1 METQWQTTAGI
12 TGGQL
17 AIGLPELRALVS
29 AAFDAVTGTDG
40 WEDRSNEALRSVDSK
55 HRTELLTSTICL
67 VERAVRS
74 KTITTAAKDGRAA
87 GVLEERMLP
96 VGFPRD
102 FIGQLAH
109 CLELCF
115 ENRRELRKA
124 KKTAKVV
131 RRTTGTTA
139 AAPPPPPQEQ
149 PPPLRMGL
157 PPGASAEGG
166 AGALPP
172 QVVDHRKFGG
182 VALPG
187 FDRPSAAPAPAQH
200 NTSGLQPAAQ
210 PHGAFAGGADGAA
223 AAAPPAAAAAAEG
236 GVGQISPA
244 SARALRDQVRPP
256 CSPTLPGLRCRFAL
270 CGRSC
275 RVAASDRRCVAGRC
289 SFQAERDRVAR
300 EAVLKAGPP
309 KRRVEGQQLP
319 SLDF

>member
-1 METQWQTTAGI
+1 
-12 TGGQL
+12 
-17 AIGLPELRALVS
+17 
-29 AAFDAVTGTDG
+29 
-40 WEDRSNEALRSVDSK
+40 
-55 HRTELLTSTICL
+55 
-67 VERAVRS
+67 
-74 KTITTAAKDGRAA
+74 
-87 GVLEERMLP
+87 MLP

-149 PPPLRMGL
+149 PPPLRTGL

-210 PHGAFAGGADGAA
+210 PHGAFAGGADGTA
-223 AAAPPAAAAAAEG
+223 AAAPPAAAAAAAEG

-244 SARALRDQVRPP
+244 SARALRDQVRPS

-270 CGRSC
+270 SCAAGRAALQPLIAAVWPGAVRFRPKETESRGRQCSRLVRRSAAWRGSC
-275 RVAASDRRCVAGRC
+275 RPWTFDQPRRTGA
-289 SFQAERDRVAR
+289 
-300 EAVLKAGPP
+300 
-309 KRRVEGQQLP
+309 KRRVLHFGEAACRAA
-319 SLDF
+319 